1 MIEFSMMEPVFLLGD
16 EGNGA
21 TDLVAM
27 TSEMMTTAAMEVYD
41 IRRMTMRFFFSLGV
55 PLLFWVFGLG
65 SPVTCVH
72 IEELERLER
81 GVRGGK
87 WYRSRGA

>member
-1 MIEFSMMEPVFLLGD
+1 MMEPAFLLGN

-41 IRRMTMRFFFSLGV
+41 IRRMTMRIFFSFGV
-55 PLLFWVFGLG
+55 SLLFWVFDLG
-65 SPVTCVH
+65 STVACVH
-72 IEELERLER
+72 VEDL
-81 GVRGGK
+81 K
-87 WYRSRGA
+87 